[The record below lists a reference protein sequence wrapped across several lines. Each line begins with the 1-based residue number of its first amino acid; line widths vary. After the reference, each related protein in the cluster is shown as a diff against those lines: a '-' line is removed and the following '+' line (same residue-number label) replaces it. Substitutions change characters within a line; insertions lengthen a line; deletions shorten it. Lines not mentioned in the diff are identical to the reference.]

1 MNLVVKFLNGHF
13 GNPWLSVLFSC
24 TLACTKRNITFQHDC
39 HWFWCREI
47 RPFELFVSRTTVWP
61 NKLYF
66 SESDV
71 GQYDFLFVIALD
83 HVKKASSLAELVRAC
98 MGLSPA
104 SHHNLQAILEGS
116 TKHKVILILD
126 GYDKYIPG
134 TNTNIDRLVELGL
147 NSGSVILTCCLG
159 KYLSSDI
166 RNQMD
171 AEVDLKGFDPERV
184 SQWIQL
190 YNFQKNIASNQEML
204 QNFHDLLTH
213 SAKVQVP
220 IGTLMVT
227 LILIENKAL
236 AKTFTKLICA
246 VQNMIL
252 TRASQTNFGCL
263 PSELKDLEK
272 WLSIL
277 GEISWKS
284 LQKDIRQHLL
294 EKVCFCMSIFILYH
308 LMVWVK
314 SPIFQG
320 MLCKLS
326 FEKPNEDMSMRYF

>member
-1 MNLVVKFLNGHF
+1 MYFL
-13 GNPWLSVLFSC
+13 
-24 TLACTKRNITFQHDC
+24 
-39 HWFWCREI
+39 
-47 RPFELFVSRTTVWP
+47 
-61 NKLYF
+61 
-66 SESDV
+66 ESDV

-83 HVKKASSLAELVRAC
+83 HVRKASSHAELVRAH
-98 MGLSPA
+98 MSLSLA
-104 SHHNLQAILEGS
+104 SHHNLQTILEGS
-116 TKHKVILILD
+116 TKHKVLLILD
-126 GYDKYIPG
+126 GYDKYVPG
-134 TNTNIDRLVELGL
+134 TNISIDRVVELGL
-147 NSGSVILTCCLG
+147 SSGSVILTCCLG

-166 RNQMD
+166 RSQMD
-171 AEVDLKGFDPERV
+171 AEVDLIGFDPERV

-213 SAKVQVP
+213 PAKFQVP

-227 LILIENKAL
+227 VIFIENKAP
-236 AKTFTKLICA
+236 AKTLTKLVCA

-252 TRASQTNFGCL
+252 TRASQNNFGCL

-294 EKVCFCMSIFILYH
+294 EKVSICMPTFSSLPFVY
-308 LMVWVK
+308 
-314 SPIFQG
+314 
-320 MLCKLS
+320 
-326 FEKPNEDMSMRYF
+326 